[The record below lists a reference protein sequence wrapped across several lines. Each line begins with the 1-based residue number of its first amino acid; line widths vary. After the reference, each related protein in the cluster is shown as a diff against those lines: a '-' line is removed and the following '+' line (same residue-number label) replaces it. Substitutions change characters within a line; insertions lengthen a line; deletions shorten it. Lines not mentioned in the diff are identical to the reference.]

1 MKNMNV
7 ILVLVIALEIAL
19 GLYLQNTFLLAAFMV
34 IDAGYFFWYMKN
46 LEKKAVPLH
55 TLSRADLSVKIANET
70 LPYLRGG
77 LNKQNAEA
85 IAKIIQGI
93 AQVAA
98 VSITDCEKQLAYL
111 GAGCDRHHPGDKI
124 LTAAT
129 REVIQTAKY
138 KVVQTQEELNCPMS
152 DTCDCPLAAAVI
164 VPLSCKGN
172 VVGTFKL
179 YETKGGKISPDL
191 IRLALGMGQI
201 LSLQV
206 EVAELDHQTNLTM
219 EARLDALQAQ
229 INPHFFFNV
238 LNTIIATSRTNP
250 NRARRLLIHLA
261 EFFRKSLKSKGAL
274 ISLREEMEFV
284 NNYFVLEKARFGKK
298 LKIKLEIPKELMA
311 AEVPR
316 LSIQPLVEN
325 AVKHGITPMIMLNGV
340 VTIRVRELGLE
351 DGKSELF
358 VEVIDNGMGIEEDR
372 LKDVLLPGVGSGN
385 GVGLAN
391 VHARLK
397 GLYGSE
403 YGLNIESKIG
413 EGTTVEMRLPYKQT
427 SPQQPSA
434 EPWIQDP
441 MSSTRARNGI

>member
-1 MKNMNV
+1 MKNKNI
-7 ILVLVIALEIAL
+7 ILIVVIALEISL
-19 GLYLQNTFLLAAFMV
+19 GLYLQSALLLAVFMV
-34 IDAGYFFWYMKN
+34 IDAGYYFWNMKN
-46 LEKKAVPLH
+46 LEKKVVPQQ

-85 IAKIIQGI
+85 IAKIIHGI

-129 REVIQTAKY
+129 REVINTAKY

-152 DTCDCPLAAAVI
+152 ETCDCPLAAAVI
-164 VPLSCKGN
+164 VPLVCKGN

-179 YETKGGKISPDL
+179 YETKGGNISPDL

-298 LKIKLEIPKELMA
+298 LKIKLEIPKALMD

-325 AVKHGITPMIMLNGV
+325 AVKHGITPMIMPSGV
-340 VTIRVRELGLE
+340 VTIRVRELGPV

-413 EGTTVEMRLPYKQT
+413 EGTTAEMRLPYKQI

-434 EPWIQDP
+434 EP
-441 MSSTRARNGI
+441 

>member
-7 ILVLVIALEIAL
+7 ILVPVIALEIAL

-298 LKIKLEIPKELMA
+298 LKIKLEIPKELMD

-441 MSSTRARNGI
+441 MSSTRARNGN

>member
-1 MKNMNV
+1 MKNKNV

-19 GLYLQNTFLLAAFMV
+19 GLYLQNAFLLAAFMV

-85 IAKIIQGI
+85 IAKIIHGI

-298 LKIKLEIPKELMA
+298 LKIKLEIPKELMD

-413 EGTTVEMRLPYKQT
+413 EGTTVKMRLPYKQT
-427 SPQQPSA
+427 SPQQTSA

>member
-7 ILVLVIALEIAL
+7 TLVLVIALEIAL
-19 GLYLQNTFLLAAFMV
+19 GLYLQNAFLLAAFMV

-298 LKIKLEIPKELMA
+298 LKIKLEIPKELMD

>member
-1 MKNMNV
+1 
-7 ILVLVIALEIAL
+7 
-19 GLYLQNTFLLAAFMV
+19 
-34 IDAGYFFWYMKN
+34 
-46 LEKKAVPLH
+46 
-55 TLSRADLSVKIANET
+55 
-70 LPYLRGG
+70 
-77 LNKQNAEA
+77 
-85 IAKIIQGI
+85 
-93 AQVAA
+93 
-98 VSITDCEKQLAYL
+98 
-111 GAGCDRHHPGDKI
+111 
-124 LTAAT
+124 
-129 REVIQTAKY
+129 
-138 KVVQTQEELNCPMS
+138 
-152 DTCDCPLAAAVI
+152 
-164 VPLSCKGN
+164 
-172 VVGTFKL
+172 
-179 YETKGGKISPDL
+179 
-191 IRLALGMGQI
+191 MGQI

-298 LKIKLEIPKELMA
+298 LKIKLEIPKELMD

-441 MSSTRARNGI
+441 MSSTRARNGN

>member
-1 MKNMNV
+1 MKNKNV

-19 GLYLQNTFLLAAFMV
+19 GLYLQNAFLLAAFMV
-34 IDAGYFFWYMKN
+34 FDAGYFSWYMKN
-46 LEKKAVPLH
+46 LEKRAVPLH

-85 IAKIIQGI
+85 IAKIIHGI

-129 REVIQTAKY
+129 REVIQTARY

-298 LKIKLEIPKELMA
+298 LKIKLEIPKELMD

-413 EGTTVEMRLPYKQT
+413 EGTTVKMRLPYKQT
-427 SPQQPSA
+427 SPQQTSA

>member
-298 LKIKLEIPKELMA
+298 LKIKLEIPKELMD

-413 EGTTVEMRLPYKQT
+413 EGTTVKMRLPYKQT

>member
-7 ILVLVIALEIAL
+7 TLVLVIALEIAL
-19 GLYLQNTFLLAAFMV
+19 GLYLQNAFLLAAFMV

-46 LEKKAVPLH
+46 SEKKAVPLH

-298 LKIKLEIPKELMA
+298 LKIKLEIDKELMD